1 MVSCRRFAVQYCP
14 LVMGK
19 LNLMVDNSIVL
30 FCKLHKEFL
39 TDNFVLCSVFLGI
52 PFIFVHVNS
61 CPWRLQIWLVSAPV
75 RCWSVSNCWCLSVT
89 GIGGGSGDE
98 GRGGDSASLCPRA
111 AGHCWVSGDPP
122 SPLCTSAEGEMGG
135 SGEME
140 TPVRPVSRAPPHT
153 RSALPPKKQEKG
165 GGNRAGATI
174 APSSALFP
182 SFLHSLTNLASGQ
195 ETGLGCCYS
204 TDVGNDYVYVWTD
217 WTLNKIEK
225 KALKS

>member
-140 TPVRPVSRAPPHT
+140 TPVRPVSRAPPPYQISSPTQKAGKGWRKQSWRHHST
-153 RSALPPKKQEKG
+153 ILSPLPILSPFSDQ
-165 GGNRAGATI
+165 
-174 APSSALFP
+174 SCLW
-182 SFLHSLTNLASGQ
+182 SG
-195 ETGLGCCYS
+195 
-204 TDVGNDYVYVWTD
+204 D
-217 WTLNKIEK
+217 WTRLLLQYRCWKWLCVCVNWLNFEQNRK
-225 KALKS
+225 KSP